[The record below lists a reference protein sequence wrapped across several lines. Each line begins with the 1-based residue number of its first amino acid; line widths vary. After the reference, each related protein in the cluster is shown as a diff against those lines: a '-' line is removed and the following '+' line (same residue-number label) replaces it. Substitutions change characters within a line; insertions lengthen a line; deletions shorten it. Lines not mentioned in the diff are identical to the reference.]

1 MFLLL
6 IETDRSPGSGHVCEA
21 LSEPRRVLE
30 LDDSDLIG
38 DHDIR
43 YFYVVLCRAA
53 LCYNTLCCYHV
64 VLCHVILCQ
73 VLFFFCFDDQLLP
86 HSFSFLLSAISCG
99 SRHTALLS
107 AHSTRIIIMLV
118 YLLFILSYFLH
129 SLTSPL
135 PSAFSLLPSF
145 FYLFVLLCCRIFF
158 FSPRNSFP
166 YPPDL
171 S

>member
-145 FYLFVLLCCRIFF
+145 FLSLCSALLSNFLFFPKKF
-158 FSPRNSFP
+158 FSLPS
-166 YPPDL
+166 
-171 S
+171 